1 MDKNENGSPA
11 QFSPEE
17 LIRRLKSQLNIN
29 TEQEED
35 TAEKAPD
42 KTDSPDI
49 PANDAIEENTV
60 ADLSDGDLET
70 SESADDDID
79 EEISSEAPIY
89 EADAAE
95 EEIYA
100 DIETV
105 EADAEGTEVATEDND
120 TVLDEGN
127 ADSVSNSDSTV
138 EFSISNLFGTSDTTD
153 DAVKELDA
161 PAIKDDKSSGD
172 DFDFL
177 SFLTASG
184 ISAVK
189 PDNDEAAVYSDLETE
204 SSELLDAV
212 ADDITEFADPIVNSE
227 EEAEA
232 EEILSETDNELSF
245 EVECT
250 VSEDEQVSVI
260 DELSEEEPVVEEDTT
275 VDASVEL
282 EITESDVSVQEE
294 DSAEKSVAE
303 IDDSED
309 GAELDYS
316 FGSESGA
323 DIGAD
328 EDLVDESKAL
338 PDFNMLIAL
347 GIPVAEVEKIYG
359 AEAAVEYTRLTDGT
373 NVLDDLSDDE
383 EEYEYT
389 SRSQNEE
396 IEAHHKSEKRLSFI
410 KICAAAVLF
419 ILALLFENMP
429 ALGAEYTG
437 WMDQSS
443 FPVVHIMADLQLV
456 LFAAVLA
463 WDEIVSGIK
472 ALLRR
477 SANVGTVVAAAV
489 LINIICDIGLCFT
502 RVAKYEVKL
511 AGASVIFAILMCLAI
526 TAIRLI
532 VETKAFDMISH
543 KGTRSCVLTES
554 ADDVRERNAFFDK
567 ISKEDASSAK
577 VLSFGKTKFVSGFF
591 RNQTSNRATVIDKIL
606 APAAILCA
614 IVASVIAYA
623 VSKSIGIGL
632 YTLNCASAFLVPVSA
647 FAAGTLTYAK
657 AASYA
662 ESMKA
667 AIIGEDAPYDL
678 ADSSVVAFEDR
689 DAYPSYCVKLRN
701 LKVYGNIAIVD
712 VLRMTTTAFRQI
724 GGPLSDVLESATS
737 EVNKDIPV
745 DIVKSCE
752 GGVEAVYQG
761 RRLIIGKAEFLH
773 SYGIIPYSDVDD
785 REYLKTGDVSIMY
798 VAYGEEL
805 AAKFY
810 IQYTLDVDFEVLLR
824 DLNRAG
830 ICVSI
835 RTSDPNIDKR
845 LLQAKLNLN
854 KTSLRI
860 VYREP
865 AEGRSEPTEETAS
878 AVIGTGTPSELIHT
892 AMLCDRVVHV
902 YRTNTIVK
910 VLSLVIGFALLVL
923 FALISVNVNVFSGL
937 LIIYQL
943 FWMIPTLVVSKL
955 FL

>member
-1 MDKNENGSPA
+1 MDKNENGSTA

-29 TEQEED
+29 TEQEAGE
-35 TAEKAPD
+35 TEK
-42 KTDSPDI
+42 
-49 PANDAIEENTV
+49 PAKEA
-60 ADLSDGDLET
+60 ET
-70 SESADDDID
+70 SEDPKEENVEAADNAVYVSDDNVTVDEIEISDTLDDISAED
-79 EEISSEAPIY
+79 ELSSVTEDIAEEIV
-89 EADAAE
+89 AE
-95 EEIYA
+95 EPVGA
-100 DIETV
+100 PTPD
-105 EADAEGTEVATEDND
+105 DG
-120 TVLDEGN
+120 
-127 ADSVSNSDSTV
+127 STV
-138 EFSISNLFGTSDTTD
+138 EFSISSLFGTSDTTD
-153 DAVKELDA
+153 DVVKEVEVDA
-161 PAIKDDKSSGD
+161 ATSDNANESNEEV
-172 DFDFL
+172 DFL
-177 SFLTASG
+177 SFLAASG
-184 ISAVK
+184 ISAK
-189 PDNDEAAVYSDLETE
+189 KQGSDEDKEADVPVDDEIE
-204 SSELLDAV
+204 ELDAV
-212 ADDITEFADPIVNSE
+212 AEELTDAVITVDEAEGITAESE
-227 EEAEA
+227 EAILVETENFSDDENAVAE
-232 EEILSETDNELSF
+232 NELSGGLDAF
-245 EVECT
+245 AEGVIN
-250 VSEDEQVSVI
+250 SEI
-260 DELSEEEPVVEEDTT
+260 DENIGTE
-275 VDASVEL
+275 
-282 EITESDVSVQEE
+282 TESGASNESPENIVDTEVPVGDEAQEE
-294 DSAEKSVAE
+294 NSVTE
-303 IDDSED
+303 FESTEHDD
-309 GAELDYS
+309 LDYS
-316 FGSESGA
+316 FDHEPTVSS
-323 DIGAD
+323 DSND
-328 EDLVDESKAL
+328 ELKAL

-359 AEAAVEYTRLTDGT
+359 AEAAEEYARLTEGT
-373 NVLDDLSDDE
+373 NVLDDLSEDE

-396 IEAHHKSEKRLSFI
+396 IEAHHKSEKKLSFI
-410 KICAAAVLF
+410 KLCAAAVLF
-419 ILALLFENMP
+419 VFALLFENLP
-429 ALGAEYTG
+429 ALGAEYSG
-437 WMDQSS
+437 WMDQSV

-463 WDEIVSGIK
+463 WDELVSGIK

-477 SANVGTVVAAAV
+477 SANVGTVLAAAV
-489 LINIICDIGLCFT
+489 LINVLCDIALCFT

-511 AGASVIFAILMCLAI
+511 AGASVIFAILMCLGISAL
-526 TAIRLI
+526 RLFA
-532 VETKAFDMISH
+532 ETKAFAMISH
-543 KGTRSCVLTES
+543 KGTRTCVLTDS
-554 ADDVRERNAFFDK
+554 ADDIRERNAFFDK
-567 ISKEDASSAK
+567 ISKDEASSAK

-591 RNQTSNRATVIDKIL
+591 RNQNSDRATVIDKIL
-606 APAAILCA
+606 APAAIIGA
-614 IVASVIAYA
+614 IIAFVIAYA
-623 VSKSIGIGL
+623 VSKSVGIAL
-632 YTLNCASAFLVPVSA
+632 YTLNCAAAFLIPVSV

-657 AASYA
+657 AASFA

-667 AIIGEDAPYDL
+667 AIIGENAPYDL

-712 VLRMTTTAFRQI
+712 VLRMTTTAFRKI

-737 EVNKDIPV
+737 EINKDIPV

-761 RRLIIGKAEFLH
+761 QRLLIGKADFLH

-798 VAYGEEL
+798 VAYGDEL
-805 AAKFY
+805 SAKFY

-865 AEGRSEPTEETAS
+865 ADGRSEPTEETTS

-910 VLSLVIGFALLVL
+910 ALSLVVGIALLVL
-923 FALISVNVNVFSGL
+923 FALVSVNVNIFSGL

-943 FWMIPTLVVSKL
+943 FWMIPTLIVSKL